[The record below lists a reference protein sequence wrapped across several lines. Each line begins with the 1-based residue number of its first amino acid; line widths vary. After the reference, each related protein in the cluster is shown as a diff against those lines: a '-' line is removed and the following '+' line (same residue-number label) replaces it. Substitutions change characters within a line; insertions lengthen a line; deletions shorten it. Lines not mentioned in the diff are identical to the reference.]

1 MPHDPV
7 AYEYEPNPRIEERR
21 AEGPTKVADEHVGFN
36 GRLASMITR
45 GVGTMWAFYLVA
57 LLMGLWMGY
66 AGKHLFGDPYPYAL
80 MLLIF
85 GGILQML
92 LMIAIMVGQQVLGSA
107 ADRRASQTYSD
118 AEAILAECQK
128 LQAHLSAQDRALG
141 EALRGAG
148 SAGGPGARSGA

>member
-1 MPHDPV
+1 MPHAPV
-7 AYEYEPNPRIEERR
+7 AYEYEPSPRIEERR
-21 AEGPTKVADEHVGFN
+21 AEGPPKVADEHVGFN
-36 GRLASMITR
+36 GRLASLITR

-66 AGKHLFGDPYPYAL
+66 AGKHVFGDPYPYAL

-92 LMIAIMVGQQVLGSA
+92 LMIAIMVGQQVLGGA

-118 AEAILAECQK
+118 AEAILAECRK
-128 LQAHLSAQDRALG
+128 LQEHLTAQDRALG
-141 EALRGAG
+141 DALR
-148 SAGGPGARSGA
+148 SAGGAGGPSGRSGA

>member
-1 MPHDPV
+1 MPHHAV
-7 AYEYEPNPRIEERR
+7 AYEYEPSPRIEERR
-21 AEGPTKVADEHVGFN
+21 AEGPPKVADQHVGFN
-36 GRLASMITR
+36 GRLASLITR

-66 AGKHLFGDPYPYAL
+66 AGKHVFGDPYPYAL

-92 LMIAIMVGQQVLGSA
+92 LMIAIMVGQQVLGGA

-118 AEAILAECQK
+118 AEAILAECRK
-128 LQAHLSAQDRALG
+128 LQAHLHAQDRALG
-141 EALRGAG
+141 DALRGAG
-148 SAGGPGARSGA
+148 SAGGPGGRSGG